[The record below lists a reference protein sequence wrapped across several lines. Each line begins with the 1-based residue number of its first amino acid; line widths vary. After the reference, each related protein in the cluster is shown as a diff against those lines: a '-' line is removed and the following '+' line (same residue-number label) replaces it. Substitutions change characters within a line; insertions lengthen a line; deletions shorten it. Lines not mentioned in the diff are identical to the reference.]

1 MAVVIVDGMGHMF
14 DLTFELV
21 YLVELPNDDGLA
33 HRSSLS
39 FLPFSL
45 DSYHVVLIGVFLVMI
60 NDDILH
66 CSISCLF
73 PNNNNAY

>member
-33 HRSSLS
+33 HRNLCYLFFPHRWIRIILSLS
-39 FLPFSL
+39 LE
-45 DSYHVVLIGVFLVMI
+45 
-60 NDDILH
+60 
-66 CSISCLF
+66 CS
-73 PNNNNAY
+73 